1 MDEQQ
6 RRARFTKDKLTSLDT
21 YMNEAKSLIGEDACV
36 YATGSFGRLEAS
48 EYSDLDLFIVG
59 LPKSTDRSDADY
71 MESRLSRLN
80 EICIKADLIEATR
93 ALRIQEFDGD
103 GRYLVHYPVRQL
115 VGSLGTPED
124 DANNTFTARLLML
137 LEGRALIGLK
147 PYEEAIGDIIAA
159 YWRDYEDHK
168 SSFLPAFLANDIL
181 RLWRT
186 FCVNYEA
193 RTANIPREKNL
204 KRRLKNYKL
213 KHSRLLTCYS
223 ALLAMTHSFNEKE
236 TLSPQDMFHICGM
249 TPIERIQS
257 LLETSTAQQSH
268 VALSR
273 ALSKYVQFLEV
284 TNEPEALLLKKFDDS
299 KMRSN
304 LMQDSYAFAEAIF
317 EALQQIGSGSRMHR
331 VLLV

>member
-1 MDEQQ
+1 MQEHT
-6 RRARFTKDKLTSLDT
+6 RRAAFTKQKLIDLGSRLP
-21 YMNEAKSLIGEDACV
+21 EAKALLGEDACV
-36 YATGSFGRLEAS
+36 YATGSYGRLEAS

-59 LPKSTDRSDADY
+59 LSKSADPQDGDFL
-71 MESRLSRLN
+71 ESRLTRLN
-80 EICIKADLIEATR
+80 EICVKADLIEATR
-93 ALRIQEFDGD
+93 ALGIQEFDGD
-103 GRYLVHYPVRQL
+103 GKYLVHYPVGHL

-124 DANNTFTARLLML
+124 DASNTFTARLLML
-137 LEGRALIGLK
+137 LEGRPLLGEAA
-147 PYEEAIGDIIAA
+147 YNDAIGNIIAA

-193 RTANIPREKNL
+193 RTSNIPHEKNL

-223 ALLAMTHSFNEKE
+223 ALLAMMYVFNEKQ
-236 TLSPQDMFHICGM
+236 TLSPQDMFSICDE
-249 TPIERIQS
+249 TPLERVVRLINSPSASGAQEP
-257 LLETSTAQQSH
+257 LE
-268 VALSR
+268 R
-273 ALSKYVQFLEV
+273 ALRQYGKFLEV
-284 TNEPEALLLKKFDDS
+284 TNEPEGFLLKKFDNT
-299 KMRSN
+299 KMRSS

-317 EALQQIGSGSRMHR
+317 EAMQEIGQGGRMHR